1 MNDFTIYEL
10 KSLLWA
16 IDYVRD
22 RTNNCGD
29 TMHAMKTKIKEMIDN
44 YCEHLE
50 TVCIG
55 GWVQKCV
62 KCGMKFG
69 DETQ

>member
-1 MNDFTIYEL
+1 MNDFTKEELIYLL
-10 KSLLWA
+10 KCADPAQGVHFESVCEKLQS
-16 IDYVRD
+16 
-22 RTNNCGD
+22 
-29 TMHAMKTKIKEMIDN
+29 MIDN
-44 YCEHLE
+44 YCEHTE

-62 KCGMKFG
+62 KCGMRFG